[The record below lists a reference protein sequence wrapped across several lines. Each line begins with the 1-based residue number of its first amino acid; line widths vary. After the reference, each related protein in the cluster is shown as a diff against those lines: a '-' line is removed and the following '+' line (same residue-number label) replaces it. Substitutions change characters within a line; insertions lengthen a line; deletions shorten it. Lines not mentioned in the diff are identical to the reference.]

1 MDGIE
6 KITEKIAADAQ
17 AEVDAVLN
25 EARAQAADIIA
36 GHEAKGRAEAEAV
49 LAKGRRA
56 AADREERLVS
66 LTQLECRK
74 AQLEAKQEMIGEAFR
89 MAEEKLTSLP
99 QEEYAALL
107 ASLAARASSTGREE
121 LIFSPEDRETVGL
134 QVAAEANAILAKQ
147 AAPELPQEVTATKA
161 GALLD
166 KVVTGAAGLLTGA
179 ALLTVS
185 KETRPMS
192 GGFILREGDVE
203 VSCTFD
209 TLIRL
214 QREKLAGQVAA
225 VLFN

>member
-6 KITEKIAADAQ
+6 KITGRIAADTQ
-17 AEVDAVLN
+17 AEVDAVLS
-25 EARAQAADIIA
+25 EARTQAAEILA

-56 AADREERLVS
+56 AADREERLVA

-74 AQLEAKQEMIGEAFR
+74 ALLAAKQEMIGEAFR
-89 MAEEKLTSLP
+89 LAEERLKALP
-99 QEEYAALL
+99 REEYASLL
-107 ASLAARASSTGREE
+107 TGLAVRASATGREE
-121 LIFSPEDRETVGL
+121 LIFSPEDREAVGA
-134 QVAAEANAILAKQ
+134 QVA
-147 AAPELPQEVTATKA
+147 
-161 GALLD
+161 
-166 KVVTGAAGLLTGA
+166 GAAHLT
-179 ALLTVS
+179 LS
-185 KETRPMS
+185 RETRPME

-225 VLFN
+225 VLFA

>member
-6 KITEKIAADAQ
+6 KITGKIAADTQ

-56 AADREERLVS
+56 AADREERLVA

-74 AQLEAKQEMIGEAFR
+74 ALLEAKQEMIGEAFR
-89 MAEEKLTSLP
+89 LAGEKLKSLP
-99 QEEYAALL
+99 REEYVALL
-107 ASLAARASSTGREE
+107 AGLAVRASVTGREE
-121 LIFSPEDRETVGL
+121 LIFSPEDRETVGFR
-134 QVAAEANAILAKQ
+134 VAEAANELLARR
-147 AAPELPQEVTATKA
+147 AAPGLPQEVTATRA

-166 KVVTGAAGLLTGA
+166 KVVTGAA

-185 KETRPMS
+185 QETRPMS

>member
-6 KITEKIAADAQ
+6 KITGKIAADTQ
-17 AEVDAVLN
+17 AEVDTVLN
-25 EARAQAADIIA
+25 EARAQAADILA
-36 GHEAKGRAEAEAV
+36 GHEARGRAEAEAV

-56 AADREERLVS
+56 AADREERLVA

-74 AQLEAKQEMIGEAFR
+74 AVLEAKQEMIGEAFR
-89 MAEEKLTSLP
+89 LAEEKLTSLP
-99 QEEYAALL
+99 REKYAALL
-107 ASLAARASSTGREE
+107 AGLAVRASVTGREE
-121 LIFSPEDRETVGL
+121 LIFSPEDRETVGFR
-134 QVAAEANAILAKQ
+134 VAEAANEILARR

-166 KVVTGAAGLLTGA
+166 KVVAGAAGLLTGA

-185 KETRPMS
+185 QETRPMS

-225 VLFN
+225 VLFS

>member
-6 KITEKIAADAQ
+6 KITEKIAADTQ

-25 EARAQAADIIA
+25 EARAQAAEIIA
-36 GHEAKGRAEAEAV
+36 GHEAKGRAEAESV
-49 LAKGRRA
+49 LAKGQRA

-89 MAEEKLTSLP
+89 LAGEQLKSLP
-99 QEEYAALL
+99 REEYVALL
-107 ASLAARASSTGREE
+107 AGLAVRASTTGREE
-121 LIFSPEDRETVGL
+121 LIFSPEDRDTVGL
-134 QVAAEANAILAKQ
+134 QVAEAANAALAKKS
-147 AAPELPQEVTATKA
+147 APELPQELTATKA

-166 KVVTGAAGLLTGA
+166 KVVTGAAGLLTGS

-185 KETRPMS
+185 QETRPME

>member
-6 KITEKIAADAQ
+6 KITGKIAADTQ

-25 EARAQAADIIA
+25 EARAQAADILA
-36 GHEAKGRAEAEAV
+36 GHEARGRAEAEAV

-56 AADREERLVS
+56 AADREERLVA

-74 AQLEAKQEMIGEAFR
+74 AVLEAKQEMIGEAFR
-89 MAEEKLTSLP
+89 LAEEKLTSLP
-99 QEEYAALL
+99 REEYAALL
-107 ASLAARASSTGREE
+107 AGLAVRASATGREE

-134 QVAAEANAILAKQ
+134 QVAAAANAILAKQ

-225 VLFN
+225 VLFS